1 MTTLHSWRLLPEGEP
16 MHSSAPRNTGTSLDQ
31 DWVLAA
37 HMNRS
42 AVDRVGYPKL

>member
-1 MTTLHSWRLLPEGEP
+1 
-16 MHSSAPRNTGTSLDQ
+16 MHSSNTLKPGTPLDL